1 MNDKTPSVK
10 NSEIEPGQTYVIDL
24 FRPADAIG
32 ITELFKTVY
41 GEEYP
46 IRTFIQP
53 ELLIQENAAH
63 RTISIVAR
71 TPQGDIVG
79 HNALFNSAPYDRIYE
94 AGAGLVHPHY
104 RGGKGIF
111 TQMIKHGFK
120 VGSEQ
125 FGLEAVFGEPVCN
138 HLFSQMATVTVHA
151 VTQAVEVDLM
161 PASAYQQEKSAA
173 GRVTT
178 LLDFI
183 LLKPKEQTLYLPGVY
198 ESTLKFIYASLN
210 DKREF
215 LLSRETLPLGIKTVI
230 KTQVFDFAQVARLA
244 THEAGDDFPAYID
257 REEKALKDKG
267 VLVIQIWLKL
277 SWPWIGRVV
286 DDLRQRGYFLGG
298 PLPRWFDVD
307 GLLMQ
312 KIIPPPNWEGIQLY
326 TDHAKEIVKRV
337 KTDWQETQ
345 R

>member
-1 MNDKTPSVK
+1 MNEK
-10 NSEIEPGQTYVIDL
+10 NATDEIEPGQTYVIDL
-24 FRPADAIG
+24 FRPADAAG
-32 ITELFKTVY
+32 VTTLFKTVY
-41 GEEYP
+41 GEGYP

-71 TPQGDIVG
+71 TPKGDIVG

-94 AGAGLVHPHY
+94 AGAGVVHPHY

-120 VGSEQ
+120 VGAEQ

-138 HLFSQMATVTVHA
+138 HLFSQMATVTVRA
-151 VTQAVEVDLM
+151 ITQAVEVDLM
-161 PASAYQQEKSAA
+161 PAAAYQQEKSAA

-178 LLDFI
+178 LLDFM
-183 LLKPKEQTLYLPGVY
+183 LFKPKEQTLYLPKAY
-198 ESTLKFIYASLN
+198 AESLKFIYGFLNEKRTLRLSDEGLLPSL
-210 DKREF
+210 K
-215 LLSRETLPLGIKTVI
+215 SVI
-230 KTQVFDFAQVARLA
+230 KTRVFDFAQVARLA
-244 THEAGDDFPAYID
+244 VHEAGDDFPAVLEQ
-257 REEKALKDKG
+257 EEQAVLAKG
-267 VLVIQIWLKL
+267 VLVIQIWVNL
-277 SWPWIGRVV
+277 SWPWVGRVV
-286 DDLRQRGYFLGG
+286 DFLRQRGYFLGG
-298 PLPRWFDVD
+298 PLPRWFDTD

-312 KIIPPPNWEGIQLY
+312 KIIETPNWDGIQLY
-326 TDHAKEIVKRV
+326 TDNAKEILKRI